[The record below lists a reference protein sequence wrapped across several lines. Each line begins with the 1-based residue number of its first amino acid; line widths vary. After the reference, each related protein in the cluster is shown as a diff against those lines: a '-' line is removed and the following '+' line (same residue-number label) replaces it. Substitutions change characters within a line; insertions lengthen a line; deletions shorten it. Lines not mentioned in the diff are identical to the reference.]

1 MGRLDGKVALISG
14 AARGQGEA
22 EARLFAAEG
31 AKVVLADILDEEGT
45 TVAKDIGDAAAYLH
59 LDVTS
64 EADWQA
70 VVDKAIDRFGGI
82 DVLVNNAGIFAI
94 NPLATTSLDE
104 YRRIIEIN
112 QVGVFL
118 GMKAVASHMAARA
131 SGSIINISSVAGL
144 QGSMGT
150 ISYTASKF
158 AVRGM
163 TKVVAKELAPFGVRV
178 NSVHPGPHRHRDA
191 AADLRRR
198 AGRRRPAAR
207 GRPARHAGRGEGRG
221 QPRALP
227 RLRRQQLLH
236 RRRVRRRWRHDEHA
250 LERDL
255 GPLGGVTVDR
265 DPVHDVALHE
275 VLEHPRTGGGRRCG
289 TSSSTGR

>member
-118 GMKAVASHMAARA
+118 GMKAVASHMAGRA

-178 NSVHPGPHRHRDA
+178 NSVHPGLIDTA
-191 AADLRRR
+191 MLRQISDVVP
-198 AGRRRPAAR
+198 G
-207 GRPARHAGRGEGRG
+207 GDD
-221 QPRALP
+221 Q
-227 RLRRQQLLH
+227 LRQS
-236 RRRVRRRWRHDEHA
+236 V
-250 LERDL
+250 
-255 GPLGGVTVDR
+255 PLGTLAEVR
-265 DPVHDVALHE
+265 DVANL
-275 VLEHPRTGGGRRCG
+275 VLFLASDDSSYCTGSEFVVDGGM
-289 TSSSTGR
+289 TA